1 MNEKMGIKYFLKK
14 CYKIFILVLFGC
26 DTVVVISIH
35 FMSRS
40 AHLCFFLMKI
50 TLPPDI
56 LKLIE
61 LFANFILDSK
71 LFDYLLVISQ
81 LPGSRALPATPA
93 QL

>member
-1 MNEKMGIKYFLKK
+1 MNEKMGMKYFLKK
-14 CYKIFILVLFGC
+14 FYKIFILILFGC

-40 AHLCFFLMKI
+40 AHLCFY
-50 TLPPDI
+50 TENYPPPDI

-61 LFANFILDSK
+61 LFANFILDGK
-71 LFDYLLVISQ
+71 LFNYLLVISQ
-81 LPGSRALPATPA
+81 LPGSRALLATPA